1 MEKKMTY
8 AQALATVIAT
18 LEDGE
23 VKERLVAL
31 KESLDKR
38 AVNKKPT
45 KVQKENEELKKVILD
60 NLSLDNGVTVS
71 DLIKTVPELSEL
83 SNQKVSALLR
93 LIGDEKVEKRTDGK
107 KTLFFL
113 K

>member
-31 KESLDKR
+31 KESLGKR